1 MTQNTRTLGV
11 TSKFSLYLSCNE
23 NLRRNALRFASYPLT
38 TGRLCSQLKC
48 YLKAVNKEITKL
60 PAL

>member
-23 NLRRNALRFASYPLT
+23 NLRRNALRFASYPLEPQ
-38 TGRLCSQLKC
+38 GACVASLS
-48 YLKAVNKEITKL
+48 VI
-60 PAL
+60 